1 MQLRSPPEHELEVG
15 FGGRWRPASERQRK
29 KICCCGCERRT
40 DRDPLLQREV
50 SVRSLANIEELVVR
64 GQRDGMTD
72 RQNQYDTEGPHCSG
86 GRRKSQSGRQEHA
99 GDAMPL
105 SGG

>member
-1 MQLRSPPEHELEVG
+1 MIGGEGGTGARRREGWTAPSLRALTAARLHMQLRSPPEHELEVG

-50 SVRSLANIEELVVR
+50 GVRSLANVEELVVR
-64 GQRDGMTD
+64 GQRDG
-72 RQNQYDTEGPHCSG
+72 
-86 GRRKSQSGRQEHA
+86 
-99 GDAMPL
+99 
-105 SGG
+105 